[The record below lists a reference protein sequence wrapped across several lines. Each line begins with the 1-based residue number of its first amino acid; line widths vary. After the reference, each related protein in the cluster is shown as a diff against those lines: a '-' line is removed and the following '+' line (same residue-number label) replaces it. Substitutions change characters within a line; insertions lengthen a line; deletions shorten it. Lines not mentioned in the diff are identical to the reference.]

1 MCSNIR
7 PYNNKR
13 LTMKCIF
20 VITANLNKRDIQ
32 VDEDDVKGAA
42 AGIVRVFSEYR
53 CSYGHKYHSGAF

>member
-1 MCSNIR
+1 
-7 PYNNKR
+7 
-13 LTMKCIF
+13 MKCIF

-53 CSYGHKYHSGAF
+53 CSYGHKYHYGA